1 MVLWLPVEFR
11 PIRHRYSPRVDLK
24 QNQRGEVM
32 AHDYVCMRCGQDTDN
47 PHFDLVSG
55 VVRCPICLEQETSLL
70 GKFRGAEDKEMA
82 NDPK

>member
-1 MVLWLPVEFR
+1 
-11 PIRHRYSPRVDLK
+11 
-24 QNQRGEVM
+24 M